1 MAVLHELAVRHE
13 GEGLP
18 VLVIHGWEISG
29 DVEAHDLEP
38 IFTNLNGYRR
48 VYVDLPGM
56 GKTPANGVKSLD
68 DIFERLSTFVEKHI
82 LPSRFLVT
90 GSSCGAYLARAIAFR
105 YSDHIDGLLL
115 RVPLVEPD
123 NSKRDLDTF
132 TPAIKDER
140 LLASLSDAEVERL
153 GDIPVQTSEYVETFK
168 RRLVDVVLPAVAAS
182 DASVLGPIRNDP
194 KLYRLTVPMHSEKAP
209 FLQPTLILTGRQ
221 DSVVG
226 YRDSLPL
233 LKVYPRASFVALD
246 RADHGLP
253 VDQHE
258 TDLFRALVTNWLRRV
273 EEVRQNVLS

>member
-1 MAVLHELAVRHE
+1 MADSQDLAARYE

-18 VLVIHGWEISG
+18 LLVIHGWEISG

-38 IFTNLNGYRR
+38 IFTNLDGHRR

-68 DIFERLSTFVEKHI
+68 DIFERLSKFVDKHI

-90 GSSCGAYLARAIAFR
+90 GSSCGAYLARAIAFK
-105 YSDHIDGLLL
+105 YADHIDGLLL
-115 RVPLVEPD
+115 RVPLVEPE
-123 NSKRDLDTF
+123 NSRRDLDSF
-132 TPAIKDER
+132 TPAIKDEG
-140 LLASLSDAEVERL
+140 LLASLSDAEVEKL
-153 GDIPVQTSEYVETFK
+153 GDIPVQTSKYLVTFK

-182 DASVLGPIRNDP
+182 DALVLGPIRNDP
-194 KLYRLTVPMHSEKAP
+194 NLYRLTVPMHSAEAP
-209 FLQPTLILTGRQ
+209 FVKPTLILTGRQ

-226 YRDSLPL
+226 YRDSWPL
-233 LKVYPRASFVALD
+233 LKAYPRASFVALD

-253 VDQHE
+253 VDEHE

-273 EEVRQNVLS
+273 EELRQHASL